1 MILAGALGD
10 MYGGGVKIGGGGG
23 GGIGSNFSLI
33 VSFSVIKANK
43 FF

>member
-1 MILAGALGD
+1 MILAAALAD
-10 MYGGGVKIGGGGG
+10 MYGGGVKIGGGG